1 MSNTLLIIL
10 FIVGYAAIALEHPL
24 RVSKTATALLLA
36 VVSWVILIM
45 MHNGTKNSLLPELS
59 HHLAAI
65 SEIVFFLMGAMAI
78 VELIDTH
85 RGFRVVSN
93 LVKTKNKSSL
103 LWIICF
109 ITFFLSPILDN
120 LTTSIVMVS
129 ILRKMIDDKK
139 DRMIFASMVIVAAN
153 AGGAWSP
160 IGDVTTTML
169 WIGGQISATNI
180 IKMLFIP
187 SLVSMLLPLIYFSFK
202 MKGEKINEIEKDK
215 EIPQPYS
222 THIFILG
229 ILSLI
234 SVPVFKQ
241 LTHLPPYMGILLG
254 LSVMWVITEILHSKR
269 ERKDLQVASVLSKID
284 LSSILFFVGILLTVA
299 ALQTAGILEHTAN
312 WLDTT
317 IPDKDFVVTLLG
329 VASSIID
336 NVPLV
341 AATIGM
347 YPLHLFPMDH
357 KMWEMI
363 AFCAGTGGSLL
374 IIGSAAGVVVMGME
388 NISFG
393 WYLKKM
399 TLPVLIGYLAGVGC
413 YLWIYELIAG

>member
-1 MSNTLLIIL
+1 M
-10 FIVGYAAIALEHPL
+10 EHPL
-24 RVSKTATALLLA
+24 RINKTATALLLA
-36 VVSWVILIM
+36 VISWVILILFSSV
-45 MHNGTKNSLLPELS
+45 NGIVLLPELS
-59 HHLAAI
+59 HHLSDI
-65 SEIVFFLMGAMAI
+65 SEIVFFLMGAMTI
-78 VELIDTH
+78 VELVDSH

-93 LVKTKNKSSL
+93 LVKTRNQVSL

-109 ITFFLSPILDN
+109 ITFFLSAILDN

-129 ILRKMIDDKK
+129 ILRKMIADKK
-139 DRMIFASMVIVAAN
+139 IRIVFASMVIVAAN

-169 WIGGQISATNI
+169 WIGGQISALNI
-180 IKMLFIP
+180 IETLFIP
-187 SLVSMLLPLIYFSFK
+187 SLVSILLPLIYFSFE
-202 MKGEKINEIEKDK
+202 MKGEKLNEIEKDREPPK
-215 EIPQPYS
+215 PYS
-222 THIFILG
+222 SHIFFLG
-229 ILSLI
+229 IMSLV

-241 LTHLPPYMGILLG
+241 FTHLPPYMGILLG
-254 LSVMWVITEILHSKR
+254 LSLLWVITELLHAKH
-269 ERKDLQVASVLSKID
+269 ERKELQVASVLSKID

-299 ALQTAGILEHTAN
+299 ALQTAGILEHTAV
-312 WLDTT
+312 WLDKA
-317 IPDKDFVVTLLG
+317 IPNRDIVITMLG
-329 VASSIID
+329 IASSIID

-393 WYLKKM
+393 WYLKKI

-413 YLWIYELIAG
+413 YLGIYSMMNS

>member
-1 MSNTLLIIL
+1 MANSILVIL
-10 FIVGYAAIALEHPL
+10 FLVGYAAIAMEHPL
-24 RVSKTATALLLA
+24 RINKTATALLLA
-36 VVSWVILIM
+36 VISWIILIVFSGE
-45 MHNGTKNSLLPELS
+45 NGIGLLPELS
-59 HHLAAI
+59 HHLSDI
-65 SEIVFFLMGAMAI
+65 SEIVFFLMGAMTI
-78 VELIDTH
+78 VELVDSH

-93 LVKTKNKSSL
+93 LVKTRNQVSL

-109 ITFFLSPILDN
+109 ITFFLSAILDN

-129 ILRKMIDDKK
+129 ILRKMIADKK
-139 DRMIFASMVIVAAN
+139 IRIVFASMVIVAAN

-169 WIGGQISATNI
+169 WIGGQISALNI
-180 IKMLFIP
+180 IETLFIP
-187 SLVSMLLPLIYFSFK
+187 SLVSILLPLIYFSFE
-202 MKGEKINEIEKDK
+202 MKGEKLNEIEKDREPPK
-215 EIPQPYS
+215 PYS
-222 THIFILG
+222 SHIFFLG
-229 ILSLI
+229 IMSLV

-241 LTHLPPYMGILLG
+241 FTHLPPYMGILLG
-254 LSVMWVITEILHSKR
+254 LSLLWVITELLHAKH
-269 ERKDLQVASVLSKID
+269 ERKELQVASVLSKID

-299 ALQTAGILEHTAN
+299 ALQTAGILEHTAV
-312 WLDTT
+312 WLDKA
-317 IPDKDFVVTLLG
+317 IPNIDIVITMLG
-329 VASSIID
+329 IASSIID

-393 WYLKKM
+393 WYLKKI

-413 YLWIYELIAG
+413 YLGIYSMMNS

>member
-1 MSNTLLIIL
+1 MSYTILVIL
-10 FIVGYAAIALEHPL
+10 FIVGYAVIALEHPL

-36 VVSWVILIM
+36 VVSWMVLLVFHGGNEI
-45 MHNGTKNSLLPELS
+45 TLLPELS
-59 HHLAAI
+59 HHLSGIA
-65 SEIVFFLMGAMAI
+65 EIVFFLMGAMTI

-85 RGFRVVSN
+85 RGFRVVIN
-93 LVKTKNKSSL
+93 LVKTKNKVSL
-103 LWIICF
+103 LWIISF
-109 ITFFLSPILDN
+109 ITFFLSAILDN

-129 ILRKMIDDKK
+129 ILRKMIGDKK

-169 WIGGQISATNI
+169 WIGGQISAVNI
-180 IKMLFIP
+180 IETLFIP
-187 SLVSMLLPLIYFSFK
+187 SLISLLIPLIYFSIK
-202 MKGEKINEIEKDK
+202 MKGENINKAEIEN

-222 THIFILG
+222 SHIFILG

-241 LTHLPPYMGILLG
+241 LTHLPPYMGVLLG

-269 ERKDLQVASVLSKID
+269 ERKDLQVASVLGKID

-299 ALQTAGILEHTAN
+299 ALQTAGILELTAN
-312 WLDTT
+312 WLEKTVLN
-317 IPDKDFVVTLLG
+317 KDIVVTMLG

-336 NVPLV
+336 NVPIV

-347 YPLHLFPMDH
+347 YPLHLFAMDD
-357 KMWEMI
+357 KLWEMI
-363 AFCAGTGGSLL
+363 ALCAGTGGSLL

-393 WYLKKM
+393 WYLKKIS
-399 TLPVLIGYLAGVGC
+399 LPVLIGYLVGVGC
-413 YLWIYELIAG
+413 YWGIYFLMNG

>member
-1 MSNTLLIIL
+1 MANSILVIL
-10 FIVGYAAIALEHPL
+10 FLVGYVAIAMEHPL
-24 RVSKTATALLLA
+24 RINKTATALLLA
-36 VVSWVILIM
+36 VISWVILILFSSV
-45 MHNGTKNSLLPELS
+45 NGIVLLPELS
-59 HHLAAI
+59 HHLSDI
-65 SEIVFFLMGAMAI
+65 SEIVFFLMGAMTI
-78 VELIDTH
+78 VELVDSH

-93 LVKTKNKSSL
+93 LVKTRNQVSL

-109 ITFFLSPILDN
+109 ITFFLSAILDN

-129 ILRKMIDDKK
+129 ILRKMIGDKK
-139 DRMIFASMVIVAAN
+139 IRIVFASMVIVAAN

-169 WIGGQISATNI
+169 WIGGQISALNI
-180 IKMLFIP
+180 IETLFVP
-187 SLVSMLLPLIYFSFK
+187 SLISILIPLIYFSFK
-202 MKGEKINEIEKDK
+202 MKGEKLNEIEKDIEPPK
-215 EIPQPYS
+215 PFS
-222 THIFILG
+222 VHIFILG
-229 ILSLI
+229 VLSLI

-254 LSVMWVITEILHSKR
+254 LSVLWVITELLHAKH
-269 ERKDLQVASVLSKID
+269 ERKELQVASVLSKID

-299 ALQTAGILEHTAN
+299 ALQTAGILEHTAV
-312 WLDTT
+312 WLDKA
-317 IPDKDFVVTLLG
+317 IPNIDIVITMLG
-329 VASSIID
+329 IASSIID

-393 WYLKKM
+393 WYLKKI

-413 YLWIYELIAG
+413 YLGIYSMMNS

>member
-1 MSNTLLIIL
+1 MSTTLLVIL
-10 FIVGYAAIALEHPL
+10 FIAGYAAIAMEHPL
-24 RVSKTATALLLA
+24 RISKTATALLLA
-36 VVSWVILIM
+36 VISWLVLLIF
-45 MHNGTKNSLLPELS
+45 HGRNEISLLPELS
-59 HHLAAI
+59 HHLSGIA
-65 SEIVFFLMGAMAI
+65 EIVFFLMGAMTI

-85 RGFRVVSN
+85 RGFRAVSN
-93 LVKTKNKSSL
+93 LVKTKNKVSL

-109 ITFFLSPILDN
+109 LTFFLSAILDN
-120 LTTSIVMVS
+120 LTTAIVMVS

-169 WIGGQISATNI
+169 WIGGQISASSIAVT
-180 IKMLFIP
+180 LFIP
-187 SLVSMLLPLIYFSFK
+187 SIISLLLPLVYFSLK
-202 MKGEKINEIEKDK
+202 MKGEKIAESENDNEIPE
-215 EIPQPYS
+215 PYS
-222 THIFILG
+222 THIFVLG

-254 LSVMWVITEILHSKR
+254 LSVMWVLTEILHSKR

-299 ALQTAGILEHTAN
+299 ALQTAGILELTSN
-312 WLDTT
+312 WF
-317 IPDKDFVVTLLG
+317 DKTVPNKDVVVTLLG

-347 YPLHLFPMDH
+347 YPLNLFPMDD
-357 KMWEMI
+357 KLWEMI
-363 AFCAGTGGSLL
+363 AYCAGTGGSLL

-393 WYLKKM
+393 WYLKK
-399 TLPVLIGYLAGVGC
+399 TTVPALVGYLAGVIC
-413 YLWIYELIAG
+413 YLGIYTLLHS